1 MQPWTAAA
9 QSLRQRVSQAPQA
22 RAALRMAEE
31 PRMVQHPHCNLHP
44 KRPTPAHMGSATHGA
59 AAMAALGD
67 SYCMLG
73 PIVTLHDDS
82 HGLTYVIHLRSMG
95 CV

>member
-22 RAALRMAEE
+22 RAALRMAGE

-44 KRPTPAHMGSATHGA
+44 KRPTPARMGSATHGA

-73 PIVTLHDDS
+73 PIVTLHDDL
-82 HGLTYVIHLRSMG
+82 HGLKFATNLPTMR